1 MNDIDIN
8 IDRFKEFVD
17 SWKNGY
23 RFALFSY
30 VALKQQ
36 DDLTM
41 IIAAS
46 IRLMPMLDTTKIMFL
61 THDSKSI
68 AAGITYWEIE
78 DDNTLGFLS
87 QISDG
92 FIQLPDGKRMQ
103 FCNDEDNNI
112 WSQFN
117 PGTDLIKNN
126 QPRTVSLKLSGSI
139 IDNFFENA
147 AGLEEL
153 DGELQSST
161 IPFNGLSDLCG
172 TLDLNWYQLTNPA
185 GQKSE
190 LLVHAEQLLVLDRTK
205 SIISD
210 GKARINLLLAPG
222 LTRSQLNIGIRPWDG
237 NYTGRK
243 SISGNDIKWF
253 EDDGASGSVEISVGD
268 TPAVLVLLSHNNKLF
283 DRWWVF
289 DPAKHI
295 NHHYAAYKAID
306 SDLTVLK
313 RFLSGQSKNPADD
326 LESGIALLLG
336 LFGFTVFHFGLTP
349 SLQEAPDLLA
359 FSEANQLAV
368 IECTTGIPNEKNK
381 VSKLI
386 VRAEKIRTSLV
397 NSGNAH
403 IEVLPV
409 IVTTSARDSVPKD
422 IEEAGK
428 HGVLVIAKEDID
440 SLIER
445 IQFPPPLPSKLFVEA
460 KSLLP
465 LSELPSQ
472 A

>member
-36 DDLTM
+36 DNLTM

-46 IRLMPMLDTTKIMFL
+46 IRLMPVLDTTKIVFF
-61 THDSKSI
+61 THDSKSVT
-68 AAGITYWEIE
+68 AGITHWEIE
-78 DDNTLGFLS
+78 DNSLGFLAH
-87 QISDG
+87 IADG
-92 FIQLPDGKRMQ
+92 FILLPNGERMQ
-103 FCNDEDNNI
+103 LCNDKENNI

-126 QPRTVSLKLSGSI
+126 QPRATSLRLSGSN
-139 IDNFFENA
+139 IDIFFQNA
-147 AGLEEL
+147 GGLDEI

-172 TLDLNWYQLTNPA
+172 ALNLGWYQLTNSA

-190 LLVHAEQLLVLDRTK
+190 LLVHAEQLLVLDRTG

-210 GKARINLLLAPG
+210 GKARLNLLIAPG
-222 LTRSQLNIGIRPWDG
+222 LTRSQFKIGIRPWDG
-237 NYTGRK
+237 NYFGRK
-243 SISGNDIKWF
+243 SFSGDDITWF
-253 EDDGASGSVEISVGD
+253 EDDGVARGSVEISVGD
-268 TPAVLVLLSHNNKLF
+268 TPAVLVLLSHDNNLF

-313 RFLSGQSKNPADD
+313 RFLSGQSKNPGND
-326 LESGIALLLG
+326 LESGITLLLG
-336 LFGFTVFHFGLTP
+336 LFGFTVLHFGLTP

-368 IECTTGIPNEKNK
+368 IECTTGIPNENNK

-386 VRAEKIRTSLV
+386 IRTEQIRASLV

-403 IEVLPV
+403 IEVLPI

-428 HGVLVIAKEDID
+428 HGVVVFAKEDID

-445 IQFPPPLPSKLFVEA
+445 IQFPSPLPSKLFVEA

-472 A
+472 E